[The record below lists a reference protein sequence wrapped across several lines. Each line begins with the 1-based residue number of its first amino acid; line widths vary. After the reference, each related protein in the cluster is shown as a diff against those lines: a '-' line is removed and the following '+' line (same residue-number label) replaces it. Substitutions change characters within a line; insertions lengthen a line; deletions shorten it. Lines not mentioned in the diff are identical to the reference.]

1 MDLQTELRS
10 VQFASYPKIFG
21 RLRELAA
28 QYGDLP
34 MDAVSSAFMRAASNT
49 YTRNNP
55 YIQNRRVK
63 AISSLPVNYSKD
75 KVAEMLT
82 APDGNEQ
89 GLRQVAHALEWTAY
103 PLFHTRKVYTEMLT
117 YHSYIAP
124 EYATEEEAKREDFL
138 REWQL
143 LDKLRKTLDPKATA
157 HEIAGQV
164 LQEGKVFYYPRISVD
179 KPHNKVITLF
189 YSSSPAT
196 G

>member
-63 AISSLPVNYSKD
+63 AISSLPMNYSKD

-89 GLRQVAHALEWTAY
+89 GLR
-103 PLFHTRKVYTEMLT
+103 
-117 YHSYIAP
+117 
-124 EYATEEEAKREDFL
+124 
-138 REWQL
+138 
-143 LDKLRKTLDPKATA
+143 
-157 HEIAGQV
+157 
-164 LQEGKVFYYPRISVD
+164 
-179 KPHNKVITLF
+179 
-189 YSSSPAT
+189 
-196 G
+196 

>member
-34 MDAVSSAFMRAASNT
+34 MDTVSSAFMRAASNT

-63 AISSLPVNYSKD
+63 AVSTLPVNYSKD

-82 APDGNEQ
+82 APDGTHWN
-89 GLRQVAHALEWTAY
+89 GRRIPCFT
-103 PLFHTRKVYTEMLT
+103 PGRCTRKC
-117 YHSYIAP
+117 
-124 EYATEEEAKREDFL
+124 
-138 REWQL
+138 
-143 LDKLRKTLDPKATA
+143 
-157 HEIAGQV
+157 
-164 LQEGKVFYYPRISVD
+164 
-179 KPHNKVITLF
+179 
-189 YSSSPAT
+189 
-196 G
+196 

>member
-63 AISSLPVNYSKD
+63 AISSLPVN
-75 KVAEMLT
+75 
-82 APDGNEQ
+82 
-89 GLRQVAHALEWTAY
+89 
-103 PLFHTRKVYTEMLT
+103 
-117 YHSYIAP
+117 
-124 EYATEEEAKREDFL
+124 
-138 REWQL
+138 
-143 LDKLRKTLDPKATA
+143 
-157 HEIAGQV
+157 
-164 LQEGKVFYYPRISVD
+164 
-179 KPHNKVITLF
+179 
-189 YSSSPAT
+189 
-196 G
+196 